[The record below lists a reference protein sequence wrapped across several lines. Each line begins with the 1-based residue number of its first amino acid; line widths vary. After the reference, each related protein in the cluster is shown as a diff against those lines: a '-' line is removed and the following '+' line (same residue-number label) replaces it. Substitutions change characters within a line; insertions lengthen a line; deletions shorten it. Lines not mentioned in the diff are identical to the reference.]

1 MLPHIKHVNVNF
13 VYSYLY
19 NDLGNKKTRMEKNRN
34 GGKNFIG
41 FLYLAKNITP
51 ILVTSLIGI
60 GLITTLNSDDI
71 NIITLSEKNIAHAQ
85 LEDSTASPNI
95 VDLKVAER
103 NNNFVWTSV
112 NGQAN
117 PTLNLKSG
125 TDYTIQVESMDNNIP
140 HQLIIQNESGKQL
153 TKSDEI
159 SNGQTDDFTFTFR
172 DIGKYQYHCQYHS
185 ETMHGNIVVS

>member
-1 MLPHIKHVNVNF
+1 
-13 VYSYLY
+13 
-19 NDLGNKKTRMEKNRN
+19 MEKNRN
-34 GGKNFIG
+34 GGKNLIG
-41 FLYLAKNITP
+41 FLSLAKNITP

-60 GLITTLNSDDI
+60 GLITILNFDDI
-71 NIITLSEKNIAHAQ
+71 NLITLSEKNIAHAQ
-85 LEDSTASPNI
+85 LEDSTASQNI

-112 NGQAN
+112 NGQVN
-117 PTLNLKSG
+117 PKLNLKSG
-125 TDYTIQVESMDNNIP
+125 IDYTIQVESMDNNIT

-172 DIGKYQYHCQYHS
+172 DIGKYQYHCQYHP

>member
-1 MLPHIKHVNVNF
+1 
-13 VYSYLY
+13 
-19 NDLGNKKTRMEKNRN
+19 MEKNRD
-34 GGKNFIG
+34 GRKNLIG
-41 FLYLAKNITP
+41 FLSLAKNITP

-60 GLITTLNSDDI
+60 GLITLLNSDDI
-71 NIITLSEKNIAHAQ
+71 NLITLSEKNIAHAQ
-85 LEDSTASPNI
+85 LDDYTASQNI

-112 NGQAN
+112 NGQVN

-125 TDYTIQVESMDNNIP
+125 IDYTIQVESMDNNIT

-159 SNGQTDDFTFTFR
+159 SNGQTDDFTFTFK
-172 DIGKYQYHCQYHS
+172 DIGKYQYHCEYHP

>member
-1 MLPHIKHVNVNF
+1 M
-13 VYSYLY
+13 
-19 NDLGNKKTRMEKNRN
+19 
-34 GGKNFIG
+34 
-41 FLYLAKNITP
+41 
-51 ILVTSLIGI
+51 IGI
-60 GLITTLNSDDI
+60 GLITILNSDDSNVI
-71 NIITLSEKNIAHAQ
+71 MVSEKNIANAQ
-85 LEDSTASPNI
+85 LENSTSSQNI
-95 VDLKVAER
+95 VDLKLSEL

-112 NGQAN
+112 NGQVN

-125 TDYTIQVESMDNNIP
+125 TDYTIQVESMDNNIT

-172 DIGKYQYHCQYHS
+172 DIGKYQYHCQYHP

>member
-1 MLPHIKHVNVNF
+1 
-13 VYSYLY
+13 
-19 NDLGNKKTRMEKNRN
+19 MEKNRN
-34 GGKNFIG
+34 EGKNLIG
-41 FLYLAKNITP
+41 FLSLAKNITLL
-51 ILVTSLIGI
+51 LVTSLIGI
-60 GLITTLNSDDI
+60 GLITILNSENI
-71 NIITLSEKNIAHAQ
+71 NLITLSEKNIAHAQ
-85 LEDSTASPNI
+85 LDDYTASQNI

-112 NGQAN
+112 NGQVN

-125 TDYTIQVESMDNNIP
+125 TDYTIQVESMDNNIT

-159 SNGQTDDFTFTFR
+159 SNGQTDDFTFTFK
-172 DIGKYQYHCQYHS
+172 DIGKYQYHCEYHP

>member
-1 MLPHIKHVNVNF
+1 LLLHIKHVNVNF

-19 NDLGNKKTRMEKNRN
+19 NDFGNKKQEWKRIEMEKKLDRISIF
-34 GGKNFIG
+34 G
-41 FLYLAKNITP
+41 KNITP

-60 GLITTLNSDDI
+60 GLITILNSDDI
-71 NIITLSEKNIAHAQ
+71 NIITVSEKNVAHAQ
-85 LEDSTASPNI
+85 LEDSTASQNI
-95 VDLKVAER
+95 VDLKVSER

-125 TDYTIQVESMDNNIP
+125 IDYTIQVESMDNNIT

-172 DIGKYQYHCQYHS
+172 DIGKYQYHCQYHP
-185 ETMHGNIVVS
+185 ETMHGNLVVS

>member
-1 MLPHIKHVNVNF
+1 
-13 VYSYLY
+13 
-19 NDLGNKKTRMEKNRN
+19 MEKNRN
-34 GGKNFIG
+34 GGKNLIG
-41 FLYLAKNITP
+41 FLSLAKNITP

-60 GLITTLNSDDI
+60 GLITILNFDDI
-71 NIITLSEKNIAHAQ
+71 NLITLSEKNIAHAQ
-85 LEDSTASPNI
+85 LEDSTASQNI

-112 NGQAN
+112 NGQVN

-125 TDYTIQVESMDNNIP
+125 IDYTIQVESMDNNTT

-172 DIGKYQYHCQYHS
+172 DIGKYQYHCQYHP